1 MGSTF
6 VYLAIYGSMIL
17 LYILMIPLSKVF
29 TTINTAKQFL
39 GKKLFMRYTLIMFF
53 SQYPPMLL
61 SGLINIYN
69 INFKSLLD
77 IVSRAISFFVLIVL
91 PLGLVV
97 TYVLIKRFRG
107 LNML

>member
-1 MGSTF
+1 
-6 VYLAIYGSMIL
+6 MII
-17 LYILMIPLSKVF
+17 LYILLIPLARVF
-29 TTINTAKQFL
+29 TTVNTVKLFL

-77 IVSRAISFFVLIVL
+77 MVSTGISFLVLGVL
-91 PLGLVV
+91 PFGLVV
-97 TYVLIKRFRG
+97 TYILIKRFRG